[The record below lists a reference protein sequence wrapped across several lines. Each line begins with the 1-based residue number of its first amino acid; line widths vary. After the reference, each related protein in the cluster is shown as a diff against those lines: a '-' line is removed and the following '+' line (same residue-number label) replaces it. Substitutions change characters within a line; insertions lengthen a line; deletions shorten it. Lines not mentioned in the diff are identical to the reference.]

1 MPQLIEVPGH
11 GQVEFP
17 DEMDDIQIAEAIKAN
32 MPELAQPQA
41 QEELPTEMQQFA
53 QAQGAVPSVGAAPTT
68 ELAPQIDRTISIT
81 PEREELSP
89 EEELKVARSEQE
101 GYRILGAAALNTP
114 VSAARFVR
122 DVTSVVRH
130 PIQTAKGIKGLSFG
144 LVELLI
150 PGEQKDEA
158 AVRAMGSFLKDR
170 YGSVE
175 DALETLEED
184 PVGFMSDI
192 SILFTGGGL
201 LATKV
206 GRMSTVGKN
215 IQTIGSV
222 VDPISGAGLALNKLV
237 TTRTPI
243 NSLVKTALD
252 LPKKKGLI
260 RIDDLSNEFLRKGL
274 NVTRKS
280 LKQLDDDIGRVK
292 SQIDNIVDS
301 KTKDGVRLRTAEIVD
316 SLDGLID
323 NAAKEGLDIKDFR
336 IINRLRDDFV
346 ELHGKTVSP
355 RKLQDIKVGLNKG
368 FKSDLTTRFG
378 EVRAKVRD
386 KLRISAKTQL
396 EELHPE
402 LKALNADQGVMIELR
417 KAIEERVIKLE
428 KQPIIPVRG
437 LVAGTVAG
445 GALGAGSGSVGAGLA
460 FGATAI
466 AVDKII
472 TSPRIQIAVAKAINK
487 HNQALAKA
495 GKLSVITRP
504 AFQAGRAGEVIQ
516 ETP

>member
-1 MPQLIEVPGH
+1 MAEDIAIPEGFELETPVPEGFVLE
-11 GQVEFP
+11 GAVVPVAQP
-17 DEMDDIQIAEAIKAN
+17 IAEIPA
-32 MPELAQPQA
+32 EL
-41 QEELPTEMQQFA
+41 QQFA
-53 QAQGAVPSVGAAPTT
+53 QAQGIVPSAG
-68 ELAPQIDRTISIT
+68 EGFAPQIDQTRAIIA
-81 PEREELSP
+81 EREELSP
-89 EEELKVARSEQE
+89 EEELNVARSEQE

-114 VSAARFVR
+114 ASAGRFIK
-122 DVTSVVRH
+122 DVTAVVRH

-158 AVRAMGSFLKDR
+158 AVKAMGGFLKDR

-175 DALETLEED
+175 DALDTLEED
-184 PVGFMSDI
+184 PVGFLSDV

-206 GRMSTVGKN
+206 GKLSSVGKN
-215 IQTIGSV
+215 IQTIGNAI
-222 VDPISGAGLALNKLV
+222 DPVSGVGAALNKLV
-237 TTRTPI
+237 TTKTPI

-252 LPKKKGLI
+252 LPKKKGLV
-260 RIDDLSNEFLRKGL
+260 RIDDLANQFLAKGL

-280 LKQLDDDIGRVK
+280 LKRIDDDIAKVK
-292 SQIDNIVDS
+292 GQIDNIIDS

-316 SLDGLID
+316 SLDELID
-323 NAAKEGLDIKDFR
+323 NAAKEGLDIRDFR
-336 IINRLRDDFV
+336 IIDRLRNDFV

-355 RKLQDIKVGLNKG
+355 KKLQDIKVGFNKG
-368 FKSDLTTRFG
+368 FKSDLTSRFG
-378 EVRAKVRD
+378 EVKGKVRD
-386 KLRISAKTQL
+386 KLRVAAKTQL

-445 GALGAGSGSVGAGLA
+445 GAVGAGSGNLGAGIA

-472 TSPRIQIAVAKAINK
+472 TSPKIQIGVAKAINK

-516 ETP
+516 EVQ

>member
-17 DEMDDIQIAEAIKAN
+17 DEMDDIQIADAIKAN
-32 MPELAQPQA
+32 MPELAQPQV
-41 QEELPTEMQQFA
+41 QEELPAEMQQFA
-53 QAQGAVPSVGAAPTT
+53 QAQTLGVVPSAGDK
-68 ELAPQIDRTISIT
+68 LAPQIDRTKAII

-89 EEELKVARSEQE
+89 EAELKIAKSEQE

-114 VSAARFVR
+114 ASAARFVK
-122 DVTSVVRH
+122 DVTAVVRH

-158 AVRAMGSFLKDR
+158 SVRAMGGFLKDR
-170 YGSVE
+170 YGTVE
-175 DALETLEED
+175 NALETLEED

-192 SILFTGGGL
+192 SILFMGGGL

-206 GRMSTVGKN
+206 GKMSTVGKN
-215 IQTIGSV
+215 IQTIGRV
-222 VDPISGAGLALNKLV
+222 VDPVSGAGLALNKLV
-237 TTRTPI
+237 TARTPI

-252 LPKKKGLI
+252 LPKKKGLV
-260 RIDDLSNEFLRKGL
+260 RIDDLANEFINKGL

-280 LKQLDDDIGRVK
+280 LKRLDDNIAKVK
-292 SQIDNIVDS
+292 GQIDNIIDS

-316 SLDGLID
+316 SLDELID
-323 NAAKEGLDIKDFR
+323 SAAKEGLDIRDFR
-336 IINRLRDDFV
+336 TINRLRDDFI
-346 ELHGKTVSP
+346 ELHGQTVSP
-355 RKLQDIKVGLNKG
+355 RKLQDIKVGFNKG

-378 EVRAKVRD
+378 EVRGKVRD

-402 LKALNADQGVMIELR
+402 LKALNADEGVMIELR

-445 GALGAGSGSVGAGLA
+445 GAVGAGSGNIGAGLA

-472 TSPRIQIAVAKAINK
+472 TSPRIQIFVAKAIHK
-487 HNQALAKA
+487 HNQVLAKA
-495 GKLSVITRP
+495 GKLSVVTRP

-516 ETP
+516 EAQ